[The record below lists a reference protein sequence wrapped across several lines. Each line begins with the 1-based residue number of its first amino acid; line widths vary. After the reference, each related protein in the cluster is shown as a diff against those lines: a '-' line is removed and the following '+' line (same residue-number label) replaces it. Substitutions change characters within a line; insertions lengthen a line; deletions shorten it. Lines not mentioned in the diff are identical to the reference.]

1 MNRVITKLLPIIDRI
16 TGTQDALEQ
25 MVVLIIFGGVLSYLF
40 IFGTPF
46 VIRKLRE
53 FYRKHRRAI
62 VYGIK
67 VILIPVVVIAA
78 APIGAALGACYLTGK
93 WVITLWKW

>member
-25 MVVLIIFGGVLSYLF
+25 MVVLIIFGGVLIYLSIFSIPF
-40 IFGTPF
+40 I
-46 VIRKLRE
+46 IRKLRE

-62 VYGIK
+62 VYVIK
-67 VILIPVVVIAA
+67 IILIPVVIVVA
-78 APIGAALGACYLTGK
+78 APIGAALGTCYLIGK
-93 WVITLWKW
+93 WVIALWQW